1 MPRFEQ
7 VLQRPVVVL
16 DGGMSNA
23 LEDRGHDL
31 SDDLWT
37 ARLLRDQ
44 PDELVAVHRAFFEAG
59 ADVATTASYQASVPG
74 LVRAGLS
81 AEAAAGL
88 IRGSVDRARDAADE
102 VAASTGR
109 ELCVA
114 ASVGPYG
121 AVLADGSEYRGR
133 YGVSTA
139 ALHDFHAPR
148 LELLASAAPDVLA
161 VETIPD
167 LEEAEVLVPLL
178 DALGLPAWF
187 CYSVSGGETRAGQP
201 LRAAYEV
208 LAGSSAVVAVGVNC
222 SAPADVL
229 AAVATAVATTG
240 KPGVAYPNR
249 GETWDAGSSSWAG
262 QGSFDLALAATWV
275 QAGARLVGGCCRV
288 GPADIAAL
296 ATTLRGRR
304 RREPVGHPGPSA

>member
-1 MPRFEQ
+1 MLQTEAVSLDE
-7 VLQRPVVVL
+7 VLERGVVVL

-37 ARLLRDQ
+37 ARLLRDE
-44 PDELVAVHRAFFEAG
+44 PAEVVAVHRAFFEAG

-81 AEAAAGL
+81 EQAAAEL
-88 IRGSVDRARDAADE
+88 IASSVHRAREAADE

-109 ELCVA
+109 QLLVA

-121 AVLADGSEYRGR
+121 AALADGSEYVGR
-133 YGVSTA
+133 YGVSA
-139 ALHDFHAPR
+139 ATLRDFHAPR
-148 LELLASAAPDVLA
+148 LELLASAGPDLLA

-178 DALGLPAWF
+178 DELGVPAWF
-187 CYSVSGGETRAGQP
+187 SYSVSDGATRAGHP
-201 LRAAYEV
+201 LRAAYDV
-208 LAGSSAVVAVGVNC
+208 LAGSTAVRAAGVNC

-229 AAVATAVATTG
+229 AAVQAAVSARG
-240 KPGVAYPNR
+240 GPAVAYPNR
-249 GETWDAGSSSWAG
+249 GETWDATTNTWAG

-275 QAGARLVGGCCRV
+275 EAGARLVGGCCRV
-288 GPADIAAL
+288 GPADIAQL
-296 ATTLRGRR
+296 ATTLRR
-304 RREPVGHPGPSA
+304 